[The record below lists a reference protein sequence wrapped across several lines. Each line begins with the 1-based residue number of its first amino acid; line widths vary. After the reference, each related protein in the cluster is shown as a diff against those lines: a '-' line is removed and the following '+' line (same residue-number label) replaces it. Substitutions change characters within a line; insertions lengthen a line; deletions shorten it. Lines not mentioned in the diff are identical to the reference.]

1 MRLRTATSEDKPALF
16 ALWESAFGDT
26 RETVEAFFRLCAAP
40 ENILV
45 AQADGKVR
53 AALYLLENQLQVHND
68 VCRAAYI
75 YAAATE
81 RDYRK
86 NGLMTALL
94 TFADEIAARRQFDFF
109 FLTPAD
115 KGLFSY
121 YGKRGFVNAFAK
133 QVTRVSRVDL
143 ENAVKEPLCAEN
155 SISDEQASRRA
166 ALQGGAHIVW
176 SDAVLNFD
184 RFLRE
189 AYGVQAL
196 LAPNGFAVYETEEN
210 TVNTTEFCF
219 ADGDFSA
226 LAAALLQTTEATQF
240 TLCTPCFAKLPP
252 QFTGETVKTAMAK
265 PISARAKAQLLQNA
279 YLGITLG

>member
-1 MRLRTATSEDKPALF
+1 MHLRTATSEDKSALF

-26 RETVEAFFRLCAAP
+26 RETVEAFFRLCAVS
-40 ENILV
+40 ENTLV

-68 VCRAAYI
+68 VYCAAYI

-94 TFADEIAARRQFDFF
+94 AFAEEIASRRQFDFL

-115 KGLFSY
+115 EGLFSY

-133 QVTRVSRVDL
+133 QVARVSRADL
-143 ENAVKEPLCAEN
+143 EGAAKEPLCTEN
-155 SISDEQASRRA
+155 SASGEQASRRA

-176 SDAVLNFD
+176 ADAVLNFD

-196 LAPNGFAVYETEEN
+196 LTSNSFAVYETDKN
-210 TVNTTEFCF
+210 TVNATEFCF
-219 ADGDFSA
+219 ADGGFSS
-226 LAAALLQTTEATQF
+226 LANLLLQKNAATQF
-240 TLCTPCFAKLPP
+240 TLCTPCFAKLPS
-252 QFTGETVKTAMAK
+252 QFMGETVKTAMAK
-265 PISARAKAQLLQNA
+265 PISARAKAQTLKNA